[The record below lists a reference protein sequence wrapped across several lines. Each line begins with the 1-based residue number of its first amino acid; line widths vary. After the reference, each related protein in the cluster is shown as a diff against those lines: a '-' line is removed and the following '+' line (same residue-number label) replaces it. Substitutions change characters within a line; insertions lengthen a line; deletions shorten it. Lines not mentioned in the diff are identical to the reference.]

1 MLASVALTVLILAWF
16 ILTFEDFVDFLAK
29 RVAKRME
36 EDKSLATPEPS
47 T

>member
-29 RVAKRME
+29 RVVKRIK
-36 EDKSLATPEPS
+36 EDELLATPEPS